1 MKCAEGDYEM
11 HLELL
16 FKHLWS
22 SVQYLSAH
30 KLQPYSS
37 VKTFSQSR
45 NGLRING
52 DYIYSILTAT
62 ETSRI
67 TNAMLRSPSVI
78 HSFLWK

>member
-16 FKHLWS
+16 FKHLWC

-30 KLQPYSS
+30 KLQPYSF

-52 DYIYSILTAT
+52 VFSYYCA
-62 ETSRI
+62 I
-67 TNAMLRSPSVI
+67 TFIQFSLQQK
-78 HSFLWK
+78 LQE